1 MSEFWLTLYVLAWPV
16 VVAGVLYV
24 LGKAFIQEIL
34 DAKREGR
41 PLI

>member
-1 MSEFWLTLYVLAWPV
+1 MSVFLLTLYVLVWPII
-16 VVAGVLYV
+16 VAGVLYV
-24 LGKAFIQEIL
+24 LGKAFLREIL